1 MQISK
6 REKNILLLGGIVLV
20 LFISASVFP
29 AIRALYNGQEA
40 DIERVQLDIERERR
54 LIEDTAS
61 WRERR
66 VEAEVIASNLE
77 LQTFTGGTIPIIEA
91 NIQSAISQHARD
103 SQITVSSTRLAE
115 RLEAQGWLV
124 ISQEISFRTLDDSN
138 TIRFLRLLEESAPR
152 LWVREFSLNRS
163 RNQYSGSITVVGFA
177 RNLEDETQQTEI
189 NL

>member
-6 REKNILLLGGIVLV
+6 REKNILLLGVIVLI

-29 AIRALYNGQEA
+29 SIRALYNGQEA

-77 LQTFTGGTIPIIEA
+77 LQTFTGDTIPIIEA
-91 NIQSAISQHARD
+91 NIQRAISQHARD

-115 RLEAQGWLV
+115 RLEAQGWLL
-124 ISQEISFRTLDDSN
+124 ISQEMSFRTLDDSN
-138 TIRFLRLLEESAPR
+138 TVRFLQLLEESAPR
-152 LWVREFSLNRS
+152 LWVREFSLNRT

-177 RNLEDETQQTEI
+177 RNLEDETQRAEI